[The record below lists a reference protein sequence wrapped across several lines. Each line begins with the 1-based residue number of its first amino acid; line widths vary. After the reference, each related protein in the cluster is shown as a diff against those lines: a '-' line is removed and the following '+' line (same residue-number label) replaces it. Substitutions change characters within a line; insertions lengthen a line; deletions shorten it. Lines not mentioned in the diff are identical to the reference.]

1 MNAKRFYTDRWLRI
15 PLSHRLSRD
24 PTFRPIAP
32 NPKYVSA
39 QAAGVQTDEPPR
51 NNLFKRTA
59 THLLVPR
66 GLGEQHL
73 PARIKLYDH
82 RAWRPVRFPESEIEL
97 DSGKHRGQKAWV
109 RKITSELKEQ
119 SGIVAQAETGFG
131 KTVCA
136 CEVIFR
142 TKQRTLILVHTEFLL
157 EQWIER
163 LIAHGL
169 TREQIGVIHQDK
181 CEFGGRYKVSVAMIK
196 SLLSRRGKYPRELYR
211 AFGLVVIDEVHRMGA
226 TTFRQ
231 TITLFN
237 SRYRLGI
244 SATPKRK
251 DKCEQVFTAHIGPL
265 SVIGRKRAI
274 KPKIVHRIIKHQ
286 IIDNSLKAWRD
297 GGMKD
302 NVAKIDS
309 YLTTHRGRNR
319 RIIAILVNAIKNKRR
334 VLLLTSRRAH
344 IELLTLQLSATID
357 PKTGAK
363 LENTIDALVGWLV
376 GGRYKSKAA
385 KKDAE
390 AQKKRRILLG
400 TYQFA
405 EEGLDIPAL
414 DVMILA
420 TPRSRV
426 VQAVGRILRELPDKK
441 QPVVVDF
448 MDTGIGLTEGM
459 AWARWTQYK
468 KSGWASGTPKG
479 LTQSHTYRA
488 RRRG

>member
-24 PTFRPIAP
+24 PTFRPTAP
-32 NPKYVSA
+32 NPKYASA
-39 QAAGVQTDEPPR
+39 QAAGVETDAPPR
-51 NNLFKRTA
+51 DNLFKRTA

-73 PARIKLYDH
+73 PERIKLYDH
-82 RAWRPVRFPESEIEL
+82 RAWRPIRFPESEIEL

-109 RKITSELKEQ
+109 RKITDEFKKQ
-119 SGIVAQAETGFG
+119 SGLIAQAEAGFG
-131 KTVCA
+131 KTVCSA
-136 CEVIFR
+136 EVIFR
-142 TKQRTLILVHTEFLL
+142 LKQRTLVLVHTEFLL

-163 LIAHGL
+163 LVSHGL
-169 TREQIGVIHQDK
+169 PREQIGVVHQDK
-181 CEFGGRYKVSVAMIK
+181 CEFGGRHKVSIAMIK
-196 SLLSRRGKYPRELYR
+196 SLLARRGKYPRELYR

-226 TTFRQ
+226 ATFRQ
-231 TITLFN
+231 TISLFN

-265 SVIGRKRAI
+265 SVVGRKRVI

-302 NVAKIDS
+302 NIAKIDS
-309 YLTTHRGRNR
+309 YLTTHRGRNQ
-319 RIIAILVNAIKNKRR
+319 RIIAILENAIKNKRR

-344 IELLTLQLSATID
+344 IELLTMQLSAAID
-357 PKTGAK
+357 PDGKTD
-363 LENTIDALVGWLV
+363 IDKIVGWLV
-376 GGRYKSKAA
+376 GGRLKSKAA
-385 KKDAE
+385 KKDAK

-426 VQAVGRILRELPDKK
+426 VQAIGRILRELPDKK
-441 QPVVVDF
+441 QPIVVDF

-459 AWARWTQYK
+459 AWTRWTQYK
-468 KSGWASGTPKG
+468 KSKWVSGTPKG
-479 LTQSHTYRA
+479 LSQGRTRA
-488 RRRG
+488 RRWG

>member
-1 MNAKRFYTDRWLRI
+1 MNEKRFYVDRWLRI
-15 PLSHRLSRD
+15 PLGHKFARD
-24 PTFRPIAP
+24 SMFRPTAP
-32 NPKYVSA
+32 NPKYASA
-39 QAAGVQTDEPPR
+39 QAAGVQTDAPAR
-51 NNLFKRTA
+51 DRLFKRTA

-66 GLGEQHL
+66 GLAEEHL
-73 PARIKLYDH
+73 PAHVKVIDH
-82 RAWRPVRFPESEIEL
+82 RAHRPVRFSDSPVEL

-109 RKITSELKEQ
+109 HKIINTFKDQ
-119 SGIVAQAETGFG
+119 SGLIAQAETGFG

-136 CEVIFR
+136 CEVMFR
-142 TKQRTLILVHTEFLL
+142 VKQRTLILVHTEFLL

-163 LIAHGL
+163 LVAHGL
-169 TREQIGVIHQDK
+169 PREQIGVIHQDK
-181 CEFGGRYKVSVAMIK
+181 CEFGGLHKVSVAMIK
-196 SLLSRRGKYPRELYR
+196 SLLARRGKYPRELYR
-211 AFGLVVIDEVHRMGA
+211 AFGLVIIDEVHRMGA
-226 TTFRQ
+226 TTFRE

-265 SVIGRKRAI
+265 SVVGRKRSI
-274 KPKIVHRIIKHQ
+274 KPKIIHRLIRHQ
-286 IIDNSLKAWRD
+286 IIDNSLKAWRN

-309 YLTTHRGRNR
+309 YLTKHHKRNV
-319 RIIAILVNAIKNKRR
+319 RIIKILMNAIKNKRR

-344 IELLTLQLSATID
+344 IELLTLQLSAAID
-357 PKTGAK
+357 PSGKTDGG
-363 LENTIDALVGWLV
+363 IDKLVGWLV
-376 GGRYKSKAA
+376 GGRRKSKAA

-426 VQAVGRILRELPDKK
+426 VQAVGRILRELPNKK

-448 MDTGIGLTEGM
+448 MDTGIGLCEGM

-468 KSGWASGTPKG
+468 KSGWTGGTPPKG
-479 LTQSHTYRA
+479 LKQGYMSRG
-488 RRRG
+488 RR

>member
-1 MNAKRFYTDRWLRI
+1 MNPKRFYTDRWLRI

-24 PTFRPIAP
+24 PTFRPTAP

-51 NNLFKRTA
+51 DNLFKRTA

-82 RAWRPVRFPESEIEL
+82 RAWRPIRFPESEIAL

-109 RKITSELKEQ
+109 RKITDEFKDQ
-119 SGIVAQAETGFG
+119 SGIIAQAETGFG

-142 TKQRTLILVHTEFLL
+142 LKQRTLVLVHTEFLL
-157 EQWIER
+157 EQWVVR
-163 LIAHGL
+163 LKTHGL
-169 TREQIGVIHQDK
+169 PLEQIGIIHRDT
-181 CEFGGRYKVSVAMIK
+181 CDFGGQHKVSIAMIK

-211 AFGLVVIDEVHRMGA
+211 AFGLIVIDEVHRMGA
-226 TTFRQ
+226 TTFRE
-231 TITLFN
+231 TISLFN
-237 SRYRLGI
+237 PRYRLGI

-265 SVIGRKRAI
+265 SVVGRKRTI
-274 KPKIVHRIIKHQ
+274 KPKIVHRVIKHQ

-309 YLTTHRGRNR
+309 YLTTHRGRNQ
-319 RIIAILVNAIKNKRR
+319 RIIKILLNAIKNKRR

-344 IELLTLQLSATID
+344 IEMLTLQLSAAID
-357 PKTGAK
+357 PSG
-363 LENTIDALVGWLV
+363 NTDVDIDKIVGWLV
-376 GGRYKSKAA
+376 GGKRKSQAA

-390 AQKKRRILLG
+390 AQKRRPILLG

-414 DVMILA
+414 DVMVLA

-479 LTQSHTYRA
+479 LTQGHTYRA
-488 RRRG
+488 NRRG

>member
-1 MNAKRFYTDRWLRI
+1 MNPKRFYTDRWLRV

-24 PTFRPIAP
+24 PTFRPVAP
-32 NPKYVSA
+32 NPKYMSA
-39 QAAGVQTDEPPR
+39 QAVGVKTDEPPR
-51 NNLFKRTA
+51 DNLFKRTA

-73 PARIKLYDH
+73 PERIKLYDH
-82 RAWRPVRFPESEIEL
+82 RAWRPIRFPESEIEL

-109 RKITSELKEQ
+109 RKITNELKEQ
-119 SGIVAQAETGFG
+119 SGLIAQAETGFG

-136 CEVIFR
+136 CEVIFH

-163 LIAHGL
+163 LVAHGL
-169 TREQIGVIHQDK
+169 ARKQIGVVHRDK

-196 SLLSRRGKYPRELYR
+196 SLLSRRGKYARELYR

-274 KPKIVHRIIKHQ
+274 KPKIVHRIIRHQ
-286 IIDNSLKAWRD
+286 IIDNSLKAWRN

-302 NVAKIDS
+302 NMAKIDS
-309 YLTTHRGRNR
+309 YLTTHRGRNQ
-319 RIIAILVNAIKNKRR
+319 RIIAILKNAIKNKRR

-344 IELLTLQLSATID
+344 IESLTLQLSAAID
-357 PKTGAK
+357 PDGKA
-363 LENTIDALVGWLV
+363 NIDKIVGWLV

-468 KSGWASGTPKG
+468 KSKWASGTPKG
-479 LTQSHTYRA
+479 LPQGRTAST
-488 RRRG
+488 RRWG

>member
-1 MNAKRFYTDRWLRI
+1 MTNKRFYVDRWLRI
-15 PLSHRLSRD
+15 PLTHRLARD
-24 PTFRPIAP
+24 PTFRPTAP
-32 NPKYVSA
+32 NPKYASA
-39 QAAGVQTDEPPR
+39 QAAGVATDAPAR
-51 NNLFKRTA
+51 DNLFKRTK

-66 GLGEQHL
+66 GVGEEHL
-73 PARIKLYDH
+73 PARVKVIDH
-82 RAWRPVRFPESEIEL
+82 RAHRPVSFSDSPVEL

-109 RKITSELKEQ
+109 RKITDGFKEQ
-119 SGIVAQAETGFG
+119 SGMIAQAEAGFG

-157 EQWIER
+157 DQWIKR
-163 LIAHGL
+163 LVAHGL

-181 CEFGGRYKVSVAMIK
+181 CEFGGQYKVSVAMIK

-244 SATPKRK
+244 SATPNRK

-265 SVIGRKRAI
+265 DVVGRKRTI
-274 KPKIVHRIIKHQ
+274 KPKIVHRVIRHQ
-286 IIDNSLKAWRD
+286 IIDNTLKAWRD
-297 GGMKD
+297 GGMRD

-309 YLTTHRGRNR
+309 YLTTHRNRNA
-319 RIIAILVNAIKNKRR
+319 RIIKILMNAIKNKRR

-344 IELLTLQLSATID
+344 IELLTLQLSAAID
-357 PKTGAK
+357 PKTDGS
-363 LENTIDALVGWLV
+363 IDKLVGWLV
-376 GGRYKSKAA
+376 GGSRKSVAA

-390 AQKKRRILLG
+390 AQKRRRILLG

-426 VQAVGRILRELPDKK
+426 VQAVGRILRELPNKK

-448 MDTGIGLTEGM
+448 MDTGIGLCEGM

-479 LTQSHTYRA
+479 LKQGYR
-488 RRRG
+488 R

>member
-24 PTFRPIAP
+24 PTFRPTAP
-32 NPKYVSA
+32 NPKYASA
-39 QAAGVQTDEPPR
+39 QAAGVETDAPPR
-51 NNLFKRTA
+51 DNLFKRTA

-73 PARIKLYDH
+73 PERIKLYDH
-82 RAWRPVRFPESEIEL
+82 RAWRPIRFPESEIEL

-109 RKITSELKEQ
+109 RKITDEFKKQ
-119 SGIVAQAETGFG
+119 SGLIAQAEAGFG
-131 KTVCA
+131 KTVCS

-142 TKQRTLILVHTEFLL
+142 LKQRTLILVHTEFLL
-157 EQWIER
+157 EQWVVR
-163 LIAHGL
+163 LKTHGL
-169 TREQIGVIHQDK
+169 PLEQIGIIHRDTCQ
-181 CEFGGRYKVSVAMIK
+181 FGGRYKVSVAMIK
-196 SLLSRRGKYPRELYR
+196 SLLARRGKYPRELYR

-231 TITLFN
+231 TISLFN

-265 SVIGRKRAI
+265 NVIGRKRVI

-302 NVAKIDS
+302 NIAKIDS

-319 RIIAILVNAIKNKRR
+319 RIIAILKNAIKNKRR

-344 IELLTLQLSATID
+344 IELLTLQLSAAID
-357 PKTGAK
+357 PDGKAD
-363 LENTIDALVGWLV
+363 IDKIVGWLV

-441 QPVVVDF
+441 QPIVVDF

-468 KSGWASGTPKG
+468 KSKWASGNPKG
-479 LTQSHTYRA
+479 LSQGRTTRA
-488 RRRG
+488 RRWG